1 MTAFWEKAPRSL
13 VEVDRRFRRAYCLH
27 HQGAILT
34 EAPRTSETSDY
45 FKSTR
50 PFIPEVCHLHTLGR
64 KNVKSHMEAVWSS
77 ETLVSTKKSTRCY
90 NQQHRHLHLR
100 ENVGSRT
107 L

>member
-1 MTAFWEKAPRSL
+1 MTALWEKALRSL
-13 VEVDRRFRRAYCLH
+13 VEVDRRFRRTYCLH

-34 EAPRTSETSDY
+34 EAPRASETSDY

-50 PFIPEVCHLHTLGR
+50 PYILEGCHLYTLGR

-77 ETLVSTKKSTRCY
+77 ETSVSTKKSTRCY
-90 NQQHRHLHLR
+90 NQQDRHLHLR
-100 ENVGSRT
+100 ENVRSRT